1 MPMSEPRANAYLN
14 ACLMLVAGS
23 VLVLITAPLLW
34 LGIFFMINGTVT
46 LLIAWR
52 ASDELLA
59 RLQRRWLI
67 NPIEASRVLRGK

>member
-1 MPMSEPRANAYLN
+1 MPEPRANAYLH
-14 ACLMLVAGS
+14 ACFMLVVGAVDLALRTPLSPWFGIVFLAVGS
-23 VLVLITAPLLW
+23 VH
-34 LGIFFMINGTVT
+34 

-67 NPIEASRVLRGK
+67 NPIEAWRVLRGK